1 VTKVEGLLDRDLV
14 VARWAIYAAFAFN
27 GFAWGTFIP
36 RLPDIK
42 HTFAL
47 SNSQLGVTMLAAS
60 LGILSALKPGG
71 YLCARYGSRRILL
84 CATVYMSIAVMLLGV
99 LASYSY
105 FVFTLLL
112 LGIATALQDISMNTH
127 AATIEQ
133 AAGRS
138 LMNGFHA
145 RFSVG
150 ALVGGG
156 CGALFTQFK
165 VSLLMQMVIVGV
177 VGLATLPWFR
187 KVLLPAEAD
196 RHEPEP
202 ENSSERQ
209 RPNIFYILG
218 LLGFLAAVCEG
229 SAADWGAILL
239 RDTWHTSPFV
249 SSIPFIL
256 FSATMVIF
264 RFSGDWVT
272 DRFDREWVIRTGGLT
287 SGIGLLV
294 GVLIGGPVGICLGFA
309 MLGVGI
315 SVAIPSVF
323 SAASHIARTR
333 FAGQISPAA
342 ATAIIGGV
350 SYSGFLVGPPLLGY
364 VADAIT
370 LRWAMLI
377 PAIFAIALG
386 LSARIVKSN

>member
-1 VTKVEGLLDRDLV
+1 VTKVAGLLERDLD

-27 GFAWGTFIP
+27 GFSWGTFIP
-36 RLPDIK
+36 RIPDVK
-42 HTFAL
+42 NAFAL
-47 SNSQLGVTMLAAS
+47 SNSQLGLTLLAGS
-60 LGILSALKPGG
+60 IGVLVALKPGG
-71 YLCARYGSRRILL
+71 YLCARYGSRRVLL
-84 CATVYMSIAVMLLGV
+84 FATVYMSLALMLFGVMANYAWFVGSLLFLGV
-99 LASYSY
+99 A
-105 FVFTLLL
+105 
-112 LGIATALQDISMNTH
+112 IALQDISMNTH

-145 RFSVG
+145 WFSVG

-156 CGALFTQFK
+156 CGALFSQFAVSTLTQM
-165 VSLLMQMVIVGV
+165 LIVGAI
-177 VGLATLPWFR
+177 GLATLPWFHQ
-187 KVLLPAEAD
+187 VLLPAAAD
-196 RHEPEP
+196 RHEAKPEP
-202 ENSSERQ
+202 EAERH
-209 RPNIFYILG
+209 RPTIFYILG

-239 RDTWHTSPFV
+239 RDTWQSSPFV
-249 SSIPFIL
+249 SSLPFIL

-264 RFSGDWVT
+264 RFSGDWIT
-272 DRFDREWVIRTGGLT
+272 DRFDRHWVIRTGGFT

-294 GVLIGGPVGICLGFA
+294 GVLIGGPLGICFGFA

-342 ATAIIGGV
+342 ATAIIGAV
-350 SYSGFLVGPPLLGY
+350 SYSGFLVGPPLLGF

-370 LRWAMLI
+370 LRWAMLV
-377 PAIFAIALG
+377 PAVFAIVLG
-386 LSARIVKSN
+386 LSARTVKSN

>member
-1 VTKVEGLLDRDLV
+1 MTEVAEQHERNLD
-14 VARWAIYAAFAFN
+14 VARWAVYAAFAFN

-36 RLPDIK
+36 RIPDIK
-42 HTFAL
+42 HLFAL
-47 SNSQLGVTMLAAS
+47 TNSQLGLTMLAAS

-84 CATVYMSIAVMLLGV
+84 LATVYMSIALMLIGV
-99 LASYSY
+99 LANYSW
-105 FVFTLLL
+105 FISSLLV
-112 LGIATALQDISMNTH
+112 LGTATALQDISMNTH

-133 AAGRS
+133 VARRS

-145 RFSVG
+145 WFSVG

-156 CGALFTQFK
+156 CGALFSQFNVSTLTQMI
-165 VSLLMQMVIVGV
+165 LVGFI
-177 VGLATLPWFR
+177 GLATVPWFHR
-187 KVLLPAEAD
+187 VLLPASAD
-196 RHEPEP
+196 RHQVKTEHE
-202 ENSSERQ
+202 SERK
-209 RPNIFYILG
+209 RPSIFYILG

-239 RDTWHTSPFV
+239 RDTWHSSPFV
-249 SSIPFIL
+249 SSLPFIL

-294 GVLIGGPVGICLGFA
+294 GVLIGGPVGICFGFA

-350 SYSGFLVGPPLLGY
+350 SYSGFLVGPPLLGF

-370 LRWAMLI
+370 LRWAMLL
-377 PAIFAIALG
+377 PAAFAIVLG
-386 LSARIVKSN
+386 LSARIVKNN